1 MIATMPIAPLAKL
14 SVYIFLVMT
23 MLGIGLK
30 VTGGEVLKTL
40 SDRSLFLRV
49 LLVNII
55 LVPILGLIVTT
66 IVPMPIDTK
75 VGIILL
81 AAAPGGLAAIQFTSK
96 GKEGI
101 KFAAS
106 LLFVLSVVAIFAT
119 PLTAELMLPVH
130 TPVSLPYLR
139 VIQVLLMYLFLP
151 LLVGFAVQRLSG
163 RVAHVLSNPV
173 SLCGT
178 LSFIAMIIL
187 TMAMK
192 KQSVRAIGGSGMAS
206 MLILILVS
214 MVIGWVLGGPDKN
227 NRRALATGTSMR
239 NAALCLLIAQKSFP
253 DTGVDVVV
261 VAFSALM
268 VPPNM
273 LFTLYEIIKNKR
285 SGKRRRSQ
293 AVDASRKWI
302 ETQR

>member
-14 SVYIFLVMT
+14 SAYIFLVMT

-30 VTGGEVLKTL
+30 VTGSEVLQTL
-40 SDRSLFLRV
+40 SDRSLILRS

-55 LVPILGLIVTT
+55 LVPILGLIVTA
-66 IVPMPIDTK
+66 IVPMPRDTE
-75 VGIILL
+75 VGILLL

-96 GKEGI
+96 GKEAI
-101 KFAAS
+101 TFAAS
-106 LLFVLSVVAIFAT
+106 LLFVFSVVAVFAT
-119 PLTAELMLPVH
+119 PLTAELILPIH
-130 TPVSLPYLR
+130 TPVSMPYLL
-139 VIQVLLMYLFLP
+139 VIQALLMYLFLP
-151 LLVGFAVQRLSG
+151 LLIGFAVQRLSG
-163 RVAHVLSNPV
+163 RVAQALSKPV

-192 KQSVRAIGGSGMAS
+192 KQAVRAIGGSGMAA

-227 NRRALATGTSMR
+227 NRRVLATGTSIR
-239 NAALCLLIAQKSFP
+239 NAAICLLIAQKSFP
-253 DTGVDVVV
+253 NTGVDVVV

-273 LFTLYEIIKNKR
+273 LFTLYEIIK
-285 SGKRRRSQ
+285 KRRSAKRT
-293 AVDASRKWI
+293 I
-302 ETQR
+302 

>member
-1 MIATMPIAPLAKL
+1 MEMAPLTKL
-14 SVYIFLVMT
+14 SAYIFLVMT

-30 VTGGEVLKTL
+30 VTGGEVLQIL
-40 SDRSLFLRV
+40 SNRSLMLRS

-55 LVPILGLIVTT
+55 LVPILGLIITT
-66 IVPMPIDTK
+66 IVPMPIDTEI
-75 VGIILL
+75 GILLL

-96 GKEGI
+96 GKEGLT
-101 KFAAS
+101 FAAT
-106 LLFVLSVVAIFAT
+106 LLFILSVLAIFAT
-119 PLTAELMLPVH
+119 PLTAELILPIH

-139 VIQVLLMYLFLP
+139 VIQVLLVYLFLP
-151 LLVGFAVQRLSG
+151 LLVGFALQHLSG
-163 RVAHVLSNPV
+163 RVAQALSRPV

-192 KQSVRAIGGSGMAS
+192 KQAVRAIGWSGMAA

-227 NRRALATGTSMR
+227 NRRILATGTSMR

-273 LFTLYEIIKNKR
+273 LFTLYEIIKT
-285 SGKRRRSQ
+285 RRS
-293 AVDASRKWI
+293 AKRTMNLI
-302 ETQR
+302 

>member
-14 SVYIFLVMT
+14 SAYIFLVMT
-23 MLGIGLK
+23 MLSIGLK
-30 VTGGEVLKTL
+30 VTGGEVLQTL
-40 SDRSLFLRV
+40 SDRSLILRS

-75 VGIILL
+75 VGILLL
-81 AAAPGGLAAIQFTSK
+81 AAAPGGLTAIQYTSK

-101 KFAAS
+101 TFAAS
-106 LLFVLSVVAIFAT
+106 LLFILSVAAIFAT
-119 PLTAELMLPVH
+119 PLTANLILPIH

-139 VIQVLLMYLFLP
+139 VIKVLLMYLFLS

-163 RVAHVLSNPV
+163 RVVHALNRPV

-187 TMAMK
+187 AMAMK
-192 KQSVRAIGGSGMAS
+192 KQAVRAIGVSGMAA

-227 NRRALATGTSMR
+227 NRRVLATGTSMR
-239 NAALCLLIAQKSFP
+239 NAAIGLLIAQQSLP

-261 VAFSALM
+261 VAFSAFM

-273 LFTLYEIIKNKR
+273 LFMLYEIIKNKR
-285 SGKRRRSQ
+285 S
-293 AVDASRKWI
+293 A
-302 ETQR
+302 QRTMKIGG